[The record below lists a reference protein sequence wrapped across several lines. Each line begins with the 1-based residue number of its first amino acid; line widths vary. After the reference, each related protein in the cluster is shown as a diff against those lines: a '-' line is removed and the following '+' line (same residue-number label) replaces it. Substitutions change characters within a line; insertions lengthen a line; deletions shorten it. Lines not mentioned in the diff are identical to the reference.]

1 MLECWNI
8 QCVVYAVATVATAV
22 LFCSYSTLIICYGL
36 VISVWNCLL
45 FTTMLRH
52 HGMLQSMLL

>member
-8 QCVVYAVATVATAV
+8 QCVVYAVATAV
-22 LFCSYSTLIICYGL
+22 LFCSYSILIICYGL